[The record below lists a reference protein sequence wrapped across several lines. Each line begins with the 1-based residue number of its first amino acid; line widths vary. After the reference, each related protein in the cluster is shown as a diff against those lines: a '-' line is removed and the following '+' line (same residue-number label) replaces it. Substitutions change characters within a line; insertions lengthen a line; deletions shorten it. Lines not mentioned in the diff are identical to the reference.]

1 MNGLPAGAE
10 QVQAEA
16 TSAMGAAATVQSRKV
31 PGAAAPTVDVDVLW
45 NSMTRW
51 LLKSPSTSLRF
62 FVHSSFSRQDNIA
75 QSSCTPRPVWPIPL
89 PYWGKSYSAEKRE
102 RSFQQALNM
111 MVVVLNWLQLGQPRR
126 VPRDCNPYAVLT
138 FEQKKI
144 LQRLRHLAKE
154 WQNSPPI
161 TAEDMGRSA
170 GKFEQLEDSLNLL
183 TRRAVAL
190 MKETGSGVCRA
201 PKTSERP
208 NQSGSLLADVSAAK
222 EVESHRLQF
231 KGTPSFDPTR
241 LLSEETRQVYVDPLT
256 HSMDPADALQD
267 PPHVQVRGK
276 RSEVLGLF
284 RKLDQTQRLA
294 LFTKDQVR
302 WHHRAGL
309 FTLMKDL
316 AKDRLIMDA
325 RPANQLEC
333 GLTQWTNTMG
343 SITPLLGLFVPPGQV
358 VACCG
363 EDLQDYYYHFQ
374 VTSSRAIRN
383 SIKYE
388 LSLQEAK
395 TLTAYASTTPDQQ
408 SYIPALRTMAM
419 GDINAVEV
427 GQESHVKLALTAGV
441 CLKDLL
447 TMRGRLPRFGPYI
460 GIVIDDFITL
470 ECVPRPLTCKTE
482 AAAVADKMVDIY
494 AAAGLVAHDG
504 KRFRDTLHSK
514 FWGASLDGEAGT
526 IRFQLEKLI
535 PLAMLTA
542 QIARLGWANRKL
554 LEVVSG
560 AWVAALQ
567 CRRRCMC
574 LLDFLFDE
582 IQHFD
587 YDVNF
592 PLSGSAVDELWTLVI
607 CCPWFVTDLRAEHC
621 TEFAL
626 VDASNEWEAE
636 VTTQVSPVLAEELG
650 RQRLTKAAW
659 SRLLSPLQAIK
670 KQHGTLS
677 PSEEVPPG
685 EKAACEH
692 PLWSGVVKSK
702 QFKLQWR
709 RRVRHRPHINVS
721 EMAAALRSEA
731 RRARRFPGSRILTG
745 SDSQVVLG
753 ALVKGRSSSK
763 VLNRQ
768 LKRSLPTVLA
778 YNVYNYTQYIHT
790 LLNVADDPTRDRDC
804 RPPDGPPPDWLTAVE
819 EQDYA
824 GLDELLRY
832 KSLDDCSVARLPMQ
846 HADAVPTGDSSLP
859 SGASGPLTSPTSFS
873 PRQSQSPMQPMTSST
888 SSSPTTTLPSAPL
901 STPGKPLTSAMSK
914 SPSTSL
920 TPKQPPTTLQSLP
933 RPTSAAPATLQ
944 HPRRL
949 LTRAFRTAETKSSRK
964 PPVAS
969 LVRSEPWLPRRK
981 LSAAAQSLLE
991 AIPAD
996 QFVLPRGAVL
1006 QELLTKPGHLDLFS
1020 GCRIAAQELANRSG
1034 RWVLTYDVLHSPSE
1048 DLLDTTIQEQIHA
1061 MVDAECFLSV
1071 TAGPVC
1077 SSFSR
1082 AVRPP
1087 VRTSNEPA
1095 GIQTM
1100 TPAMRLK
1107 VDIGNR
1113 MSVWLAAL
1121 VQRIIP
1127 LNIVFWVE
1135 NPSGSFLWLQSE
1147 WQHLIAQ
1154 HDLSYFLTDYC
1165 RWNCPWRKRTRFLG
1179 RFSAAGLRCLCWC
1192 KQPHVRLVGY
1202 SKEHKCCWTKA
1213 AEGYPRS
1220 LAKFLAAAVTE
1231 SLKPIG
1237 RQRHIDPG
1245 SMARCGKGRIGEASN
1260 PGPRQRRPVA
1270 GADLEQ
1276 VELVKPATLA
1286 LQARVHR
1293 LFLDWLQ
1300 GELTE
1305 ASWGNIV
1312 SHPHLQVIFLRSFGN
1327 WLFTEGR
1334 PMYLFRHL
1342 VVFLQQQYPAVRHQ
1356 VLPAWDLLARW
1367 EVLQPV
1373 SHRPPLPKMVLDA
1386 MCCLALS
1393 WGWYRWTT
1401 ITLLAY
1407 HGACRVGEPLKA
1419 LRKDLLLPDE
1429 AGLSMRVC
1437 FLNISAPKP
1446 GRRGRGRQQHTKI
1459 TDLHTVQLAE
1469 EFLQDLPVEGAL
1481 YPSSLS
1487 SYRRRWD
1494 RILSELEIPVA
1505 AALTP
1510 GCLRGGGAVWLY
1522 HQGTPVSDIQW
1533 VMRLRHQQTLE
1544 HYLQETAAIGVLHML
1559 PTGSKEKVRSCAAMF
1574 PYVHRSLIS

>member
-1 MNGLPAGAE
+1 MHDGASRWKTVSAGGNASMNGLPAEAK
-10 QVQAEA
+10 QVQTEGAPTMA
-16 TSAMGAAATVQSRKV
+16 AAATVQSRKV
-31 PGAAAPTVDVDVLW
+31 PGAAASTVDVDVLW

-62 FVHSSFSRQDNIA
+62 FVHSSFLRQDNMA

-89 PYWGKSYSAEKRE
+89 PFWGKNYSTEKRE
-102 RSFQQALNM
+102 RNFQQALNL
-111 MVVVLNWLQLGQPRR
+111 MVVVLNWLHLGQPRR
-126 VPRDCNPYAVLT
+126 LPRGFNPYAVLT

-144 LQRLRHLAKE
+144 LQRLRHLAQE
-154 WQNSPPI
+154 WQASPPI

-170 GKFEQLEDSLNLL
+170 GKFEQLEESLSIL
-183 TRRAVAL
+183 TRRAAAL
-190 MKETGSGVCRA
+190 VKETGSGVSRI
-201 PKTSERP
+201 PKTNDRP
-208 NQSGSLLADVSAAK
+208 IQSTSLLADVSAAK

-231 KGTPSFDPTR
+231 KGIPSFDPTE
-241 LLSEETRQVYVDPLT
+241 LLSEETRQIYVDPMT

-267 PPHVQVRGK
+267 PPHVQVRGR
-276 RSEVLGLF
+276 RSEILGLF

-316 AKDRLIMDA
+316 SKDRLIMDA

-363 EDLQDYYYHFQ
+363 EDLRDYYYHFR
-374 VTSSRAIRN
+374 VTPSRAIRN

-395 TLTAYASTTPDQQ
+395 TLAAYAFTTPDQD

-427 GQESHVKLALTAGV
+427 GQESHVKLALQAGV

-447 TMRGRLPRFGPYI
+447 TMRGRLPRCGPYI

-470 ECVPRPLTCKTE
+470 ECVPRPLTFKTE
-482 AAAVADKMVDIY
+482 AAAVADKMIDIY

-514 FWGASLDGEAGT
+514 FWGASLDGETGT

-574 LLDFLFDE
+574 LLDVLFDE
-582 IQHFD
+582 IQLFD

-592 PLSGSAVDELWTLVI
+592 PLSGAAIDELWTLVI

-670 KQHGTLS
+670 KLHGTLS

-692 PLWSGVVKSK
+692 PLWSGVVRSK
-702 QFKLQWR
+702 QFRLQWR
-709 RRVRHRPHINVS
+709 RRVHHRPHINVS

-768 LKRSLPTVLA
+768 LKRSLPTVLS

-804 RPPDGPPPDWLTAVE
+804 RSPEGPPPDWLKAVE
-819 EQDYA
+819 EQDYT
-824 GLDELLRY
+824 GLDEILLSRAI
-832 KSLDDCSVARLPMQ
+832 DDCSVARLPMQ
-846 HADAVPTGDSSLP
+846 HTDVVVPDNSTTP
-859 SGASGPLTSPTSFS
+859 STSSGPLSSPTSFS
-873 PRQSQSPMQPMTSST
+873 P
-888 SSSPTTTLPSAPL
+888 TTP
-901 STPGKPLTSAMSK
+901 
-914 SPSTSL
+914 L
-920 TPKQPPTTLQSLP
+920 TPKQSLTPMQSMKSSTSLSPKTPLPRMQLTTSRKPMKSPMSKCPSTPLTSKQPPSTLQSLP
-933 RPTSAAPATLQ
+933 RTMSSESTTLLQ
-944 HPRRL
+944 PRRSL
-949 LTRAFRTAETKSSRK
+949 PRASRTAETKSSRK

-981 LSAAAQSLLE
+981 LTDAARTLLE
-991 AIPAD
+991 TIPAD

-1006 QELLTKPGHLDLFS
+1006 SELLAKPGHLDLFS
-1020 GCRIAAQELANRSG
+1020 GCRVAAQELANRSG
-1034 RWVLTYDVLHSPSE
+1034 RWVLTYDVLHSPTE
-1048 DLLDTTIQEQIHA
+1048 NLLDTKIQDQIHA
-1061 MVDAECFLSV
+1061 MVDAGCFLSV

-1077 SSFSR
+1077 ASFSR

-1087 VRTSNEPA
+1087 VRTAEEPE
-1095 GIQTM
+1095 GIRTM
-1100 TPAMRLK
+1100 TAAMRRK
-1107 VDIGNR
+1107 VDIGNS
-1113 MSVWLAAL
+1113 MSIWLAAL
-1121 VQRIIP
+1121 VERIIP
-1127 LNIVFWVE
+1127 LGIVFWVE
-1135 NPSGSFLWLQSE
+1135 NPAGSFLWLQKE
-1147 WQHLIAQ
+1147 WRQLIAQ
-1154 HDLSYFLTDYC
+1154 HDLEFFLTDYC
-1165 RWNCPWRKRTRFLG
+1165 RWGTPWRKRTKFLG
-1179 RFSAAGLRCLCWC
+1179 RFSAAGLKCLCWC
-1192 KQPHVRLVGY
+1192 KQKHVKLVGY
-1202 SKEHKCCWTKA
+1202 SSEHKCCWTKA

-1220 LAKFLAAAVTE
+1220 LAKFLGAAVTE
-1231 SLKPIG
+1231 SLKPVG

-1245 SMARCGKGRIGEASN
+1245 SMARCGRGRIGEASN
-1260 PGPRQRRPVA
+1260 PGPRQRQPVF

-1276 VELVKPATLA
+1276 VELVRPATLA

-1293 LFLDWLQ
+1293 LFWDWLQ

-1305 ASWGNIV
+1305 ASWNNIV
-1312 SHPHLQVIFLRSFGN
+1312 LHPHLQVIFLRSFGN

-1356 VLPAWDLLARW
+1356 VLPAWDLLAR
-1367 EVLQPV
+1367 
-1373 SHRPPLPKMVLDA
+1373 
-1386 MCCLALS
+1386 
-1393 WGWYRWTT
+1393 
-1401 ITLLAY
+1401 
-1407 HGACRVGEPLKA
+1407 
-1419 LRKDLLLPDE
+1419 
-1429 AGLSMRVC
+1429 
-1437 FLNISAPKP
+1437 
-1446 GRRGRGRQQHTKI
+1446 
-1459 TDLHTVQLAE
+1459 
-1469 EFLQDLPVEGAL
+1469 
-1481 YPSSLS
+1481 
-1487 SYRRRWD
+1487 
-1494 RILSELEIPVA
+1494 
-1505 AALTP
+1505 
-1510 GCLRGGGAVWLY
+1510 
-1522 HQGTPVSDIQW
+1522 
-1533 VMRLRHQQTLE
+1533 
-1544 HYLQETAAIGVLHML
+1544 
-1559 PTGSKEKVRSCAAMF
+1559 
-1574 PYVHRSLIS
+1574 